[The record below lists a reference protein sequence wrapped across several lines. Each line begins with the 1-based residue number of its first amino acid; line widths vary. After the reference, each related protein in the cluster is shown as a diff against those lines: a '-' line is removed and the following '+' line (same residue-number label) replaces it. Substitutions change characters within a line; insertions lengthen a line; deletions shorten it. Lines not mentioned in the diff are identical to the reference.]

1 MRSVA
6 IFTALLLVLSG
17 AGPAVAAP
25 TPAAVA
31 SGSGS
36 DGAAALRTSAD
47 GGGVWAQTDSSFDRS
62 PETVMRVDLRAD
74 QSAEWHVRVTYE
86 LDDENETA
94 AFERVGR
101 AYESGESDVGV
112 DADLFRQIASR
123 ASGTTGREMDIR
135 NATYDYSTGDGTGTL
150 SLSFVWTN
158 FLKEGTDDGLRL
170 GDVFLVPSDQSESS
184 PTWLSLMGENQRMII
199 QPPEGYTTNTTS
211 VPVKQQNNAII
222 LDGPSEFNDDDRL
235 VVTYRRNDIQQAFQ
249 WPLYVGGG
257 ALVLVA
263 LALGAAV
270 VLRGRRG
277 DASAPESTA
286 ATVNGGAPPG
296 ETVPADDSSNEGRT
310 AAAGPSEPDDGTEE
324 TDEDAEGD
332 EDDVDLSLLSD
343 EERVE
348 RLLEQNGGRMKQA
361 NIVKETGWSDAKV
374 SQLLSAMA
382 DDGRVTKLRLGR
394 ENLISLPDEDDV
406 NGAAN

>member
-17 AGPAVAAP
+17 VGPAVAAP
-25 TPAAVA
+25 TPAAAA

-36 DGAAALRTSAD
+36 DRAAALRTSAD
-47 GGGVWAQTDSSFDRS
+47 GGVWAQTDSSFDRS

-74 QSAEWHVRVTYE
+74 RSAEWHVRVTYD
-86 LDDENETA
+86 LDGENETA
-94 AFERVGR
+94 AFEQIGR

-123 ASGTTGREMDIR
+123 ASETTGREMEIR
-135 NATYDYSTGDGTGTL
+135 NATYDYSTGDDSGTL
-150 SLSFVWTN
+150 SMSFVWTN
-158 FLKEGTDDGLRL
+158 FLKQGDGDGLRL

-184 PTWLSLMGENQRMII
+184 PTWLSLMGKNQRMII

-222 LDGPSEFNDDDRL
+222 LDGPSEFDDDDRL

-270 VLRGRRG
+270 VLRGRRD
-277 DASAPESTA
+277 DASAPENTT
-286 ATVNGGAPPG
+286 ATVNGGAPTG
-296 ETVPADDSSNEGRT
+296 ETVPADDPSNEGRT
-310 AAAGPSEPDDGTEE
+310 GTAGPNEPDDGTGE
-324 TDEDAEGD
+324 TDGDDEGD
-332 EDDVDLSLLSD
+332 DDGVDPSLLSD

-348 RLLEQNGGRMKQA
+348 RLLERNGGRMKQA

-406 NGAAN
+406 DGAAN